1 MSSAMRARGLCYAFG
16 GNQVLDEVSVE
27 VPWGAVTALVGSNGA
42 GKSTLVELLA
52 GVRRPRRGVIERDA
66 EVALVVQR
74 PAAPEALCVTVWD
87 VVTMGTWGAR
97 RHGPPSRSRADRART
112 VRAAIARAD
121 LVGLER
127 QSFSTLSGGQ
137 RQRALL
143 AQGLAR
149 SARILLLDEPA
160 AGLDPESQTRTRA
173 ILAEEAS
180 RGVAVMCVTHDLADI
195 AAADRVIRLERGAVL
210 PRPPTLYS
218 PRSTGRARQG
228 ATTA

>member
-1 MSSAMRARGLCYAFG
+1 MSAAIRARGLCYAFG
-16 GNQVLDEVSVE
+16 GNQVLDEVSVD
-27 VPWGAVTALVGSNGA
+27 VPWGAVTALTGSNGA
-42 GKSTLVELLA
+42 GKSTLMELLA
-52 GVRRPRRGVIERDA
+52 GVRRPSRGVIERDA
-66 EVALVVQR
+66 DVALVVQR

-97 RHGPPSRSRADRART
+97 RLGPAPRSRADRARA

-127 QSFSTLSGGQ
+127 RSFSTLSGGQ

-180 RGVAVMCVTHDLADI
+180 RGVAVVCVTHDRADI

-210 PRPPTLYS
+210 P
-218 PRSTGRARQG
+218 
-228 ATTA
+228 